1 MSSKSA
7 SDTDTLQRVYR
18 GDYGQIYLLCQPDM
32 RLDCRYLGMN
42 SRQFCR
48 DQLQQALRELYL
60 LVATW
65 LISKTSPSISTEL
78 VLLCCF
84 TVYGILFQ
92 TVSKEIAIVNKMGN
106 LVPLWQTRKSD
117 QSSTSY
123 KLANSFSYFMW
134 IFLVNLA
141 DVYSILFYHDIFLL
155 KITYVCKIMNIW
167 DGVSK

>member
-1 MSSKSA
+1 M
-7 SDTDTLQRVYR
+7 
-18 GDYGQIYLLCQPDM
+18 
-32 RLDCRYLGMN
+32 
-42 SRQFCR
+42 
-48 DQLQQALRELYL
+48 
-60 LVATW
+60 ATW

-92 TVSKEIAIVNKMGN
+92 TVSKEIAIVNPYKFSLFLFCHKKGN

-141 DVYSILFYHDIFLL
+141 DVYCILFYHDIFLL

-167 DGVSK
+167 DGVSKLVENIENSLISVGKNKVYCIVY